1 MKKMLKSLYRSLPFK
16 KSVFTAL
23 KKVWTPP
30 IGVYQHLYFHDT
42 ISVAAGPGQ
51 SFKMVHYGHEL
62 ENELFWKGLYNGWEK
77 YSMRVWASLAE
88 RSPVIFD
95 IGANTGLYSLVAKA
109 KNSTAA
115 VHAFEPFGA
124 ICKKLSHN
132 AAINQYDICCN
143 CLAVSDYSGDAVIYT
158 ADENFAYSVT
168 VNQNL
173 WVTEGEPIK
182 LDIKTITLNDY
193 IEQQKIT
200 QIDLVKID
208 VETHEPEVMAGFD
221 KYFRQFKPVVL
232 IEILNESV
240 AEKLGPYFPADEFDF
255 YNIDERSGIKKVAAL
270 SKSDYYNFLVV
281 PKEKAHL
288 YNEKSFIHS

>member
-1 MKKMLKSLYRSLPFK
+1 MKKMLKSLYRALPFK

-30 IGVYQHLYFHDT
+30 VGVYQHLYFNDT
-42 ISVAAGPGQ
+42 ISVEAGRGQ

-77 YSMRVWASLAE
+77 YSMRIWASLAE
-88 RSPVIFD
+88 QSPVIFD

-109 KNSTAA
+109 KNKTAT

-132 AAINQYDICCN
+132 AAINQYDIRCN

-182 LDIKTITLNDY
+182 LDIKTTTLNDY
-193 IEQQKIT
+193 IEQQNIT
-200 QIDLVKID
+200 QVDLVKID

-221 KYFRQFKPVVL
+221 KYFPLFKPVVL

-240 AEKLGPYFPADEFDF
+240 AEKLAPYFPVTEFDF